1 MSHAAGGSLFVIGGA
16 VAVMAQNN
24 GKYIEPLMPQES
36 YDNEMRSHGNSPGE
50 EYANFKKEFD
60 EEVKEIGRA
69 LFYKKNGYQFDDVGS
84 NNATKVETT
93 RGVPLEFSPFW
104 NPLSLTPVVSHTLMT
119 KIWYYQELYKRSF
132 LMQIAKVR
140 ITSPYQFSAR
150 WTESRNPIKPTHV
163 ERTRG
168 R

>member
-1 MSHAAGGSLFVIGGA
+1 
-16 VAVMAQNN
+16 MAQNN

-84 NNATKVETT
+84 T
-93 RGVPLEFSPFW
+93 
-104 NPLSLTPVVSHTLMT
+104 M
-119 KIWYYQELYKRSF
+119 
-132 LMQIAKVR
+132 
-140 ITSPYQFSAR
+140 
-150 WTESRNPIKPTHV
+150 
-163 ERTRG
+163 
-168 R
+168 

>member
-60 EEVKEIGRA
+60 ED
-69 LFYKKNGYQFDDVGS
+69 YPFDDCEICGS
-84 NNATKVETT
+84 KIFKKRIKV
-93 RGVPLEFSPFW
+93 
-104 NPLSLTPVVSHTLMT
+104 N
-119 KIWYYQELYKRSF
+119 K
-132 LMQIAKVR
+132 
-140 ITSPYQFSAR
+140 
-150 WTESRNPIKPTHV
+150 
-163 ERTRG
+163 
-168 R
+168 